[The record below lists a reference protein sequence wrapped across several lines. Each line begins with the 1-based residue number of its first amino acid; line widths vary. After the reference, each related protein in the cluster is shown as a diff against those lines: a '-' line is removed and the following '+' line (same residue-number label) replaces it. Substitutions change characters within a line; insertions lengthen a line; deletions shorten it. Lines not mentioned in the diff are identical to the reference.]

1 MAENGW
7 TMWNQHFVMGH
18 ATYGCWWH
26 LTICQ
31 LDTLLPP
38 KKKII
43 ERTKTQNVEQITI
56 SLSIRIS
63 RYRADLFENVVAGKN
78 CVLLQAAPVRLVD
91 WMTAEMEVIS
101 FRFVY
106 NAYKAAYNF
115 LGLPICRQRLSLAT
129 EIWDKFRIE
138 HAKNHFFFLVFVKN
152 AIWKWV
158 CEFFV
163 LGFVVIACSVY
174 RMF

>member
-1 MAENGW
+1 MRWVDYGWKRVDYVKPAFRNGPCHLWLLMAFNNLSTWYFAASE
-7 TMWNQHFVMGH
+7 
-18 ATYGCWWH
+18 
-26 LTICQ
+26 
-31 LDTLLPP
+31 
-38 KKKII
+38 KKII

-138 HAKNHFFFLVFVKN
+138 HAKNHFFSCF
-152 AIWKWV
+152 
-158 CEFFV
+158 C
-163 LGFVVIACSVY
+163 
-174 RMF
+174 